1 MTGVELIV
9 AALAAGAGA
18 GTSAAAV
25 DAYVGLRDALRR
37 RLAGRGQAEQILHE
51 DAGSTVWEQRIA
63 IELADS
69 GADRDELVLA
79 AANRLLDLVDPDR
92 SRTGGHT
99 VSLHGARGVQ
109 VGDGTLH
116 VETAYGPT
124 AATMTGPVTVSYGQ
138 LPDPPSRPE
147 A

>member
-63 IELADS
+63 MELADS
-69 GADRDELVLA
+69 GADRDELVLG
-79 AANRLLDLVDPDR
+79 RRQPSPRPGGPRPLSDR
-92 SRTGGHT
+92 WA
-99 VSLHGARGVQ
+99 HGESARGA
-109 VGDGTLH
+109 GCAG
-116 VETAYGPT
+116 
-124 AATMTGPVTVSYGQ
+124 
-138 LPDPPSRPE
+138 R
-147 A
+147 